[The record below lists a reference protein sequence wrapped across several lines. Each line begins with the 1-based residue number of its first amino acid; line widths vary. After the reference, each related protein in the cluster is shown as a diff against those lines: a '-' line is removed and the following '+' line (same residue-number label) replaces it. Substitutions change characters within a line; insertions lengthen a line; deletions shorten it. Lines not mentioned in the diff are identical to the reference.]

1 MKNKEA
7 NFQILKIAAMLMIV
21 SHHLVAKN
29 AFNIDTQVIGITGNK
44 LALQILGNNAFIGN
58 NLFFL
63 VSAWFLSKKPDE
75 KVDLNYSARSCWKIE
90 KTVLFYG
97 LSMCIGAF
105 IFGGGQSKI
114 LLLQSVFPT
123 LTGMWWYPTTYMIF
137 LLIWPFYHK
146 ALMGFSVDVLKQFTT
161 VMLVIWSVS
170 TIVPFVNWGANNL
183 LAFLM
188 LYSIVILI
196 KRIGI
201 TYETH
206 KSEFKALVLIPY
218 IVAVISIIV
227 LDLVGKKISS
237 AAEYSCYFMRG
248 NYRPVS
254 MMVSIGLFMW
264 GTSWK
269 IRTNKV
275 IDYLAEATFG
285 VYLFHMYPANMTY
298 LFEKLLSLQ
307 KVIEKP
313 YAVLWV
319 VAVTAIIFVVGVAI
333 DSLRKAMFYGCEFL
347 TNWIR
352 AKNNSACS

>member
-29 AFNIDTQVIGITGNK
+29 AFNIDTQVIG
-44 LALQILGNNAFIGN
+44 
-58 NLFFL
+58 
-63 VSAWFLSKKPDE
+63 
-75 KVDLNYSARSCWKIE
+75 
-90 KTVLFYG
+90 
-97 LSMCIGAF
+97 M
-105 IFGGGQSKI
+105 
-114 LLLQSVFPT
+114 
-123 LTGMWWYPTTYMIF
+123 
-137 LLIWPFYHK
+137 
-146 ALMGFSVDVLKQFTT
+146 
-161 VMLVIWSVS
+161 
-170 TIVPFVNWGANNL
+170 
-183 LAFLM
+183 
-188 LYSIVILI
+188 
-196 KRIGI
+196 GI
-201 TYETH
+201 TYENH
-206 KSEFKALVLIPY
+206 KSECKALILIPY

-227 LDLVGKKISS
+227 LDLIGKKITS

-269 IRTNKV
+269 ARTNKV

-298 LFEKLLSLQ
+298 LFEKLFSLQ
-307 KVIEKP
+307 RVIEKP

-333 DSLRKAMFYGCEFL
+333 DSLRKAMFYSCEFL

-352 AKNNSACS
+352 AKNNSVCS

>member
-1 MKNKEA
+1 
-7 NFQILKIAAMLMIV
+7 
-21 SHHLVAKN
+21 
-29 AFNIDTQVIGITGNK
+29 
-44 LALQILGNNAFIGN
+44 
-58 NLFFL
+58 
-63 VSAWFLSKKPDE
+63 
-75 KVDLNYSARSCWKIE
+75 
-90 KTVLFYG
+90 
-97 LSMCIGAF
+97 
-105 IFGGGQSKI
+105 
-114 LLLQSVFPT
+114 
-123 LTGMWWYPTTYMIF
+123 
-137 LLIWPFYHK
+137 
-146 ALMGFSVDVLKQFTT
+146 MGFSVDVLKQFTT

-196 KRIGI
+196 KRMGI

-254 MMVSIGLFMW
+254 MMVSIGFFMW

-269 IRTNKV
+269 VRTNKV

-298 LFEKLLSLQ
+298 LFEKLFLLQ
-307 KVIEKP
+307 RVIEKP

-319 VAVTAIIFVVGVAI
+319 AAVTAIIFVVGVAI
-333 DSLRKAMFYGCEFL
+333 DSLRKAMFSSLEFL
-347 TNWIR
+347 TNLIR

>member
-1 MKNKEA
+1 
-7 NFQILKIAAMLMIV
+7 
-21 SHHLVAKN
+21 
-29 AFNIDTQVIGITGNK
+29 
-44 LALQILGNNAFIGN
+44 
-58 NLFFL
+58 
-63 VSAWFLSKKPDE
+63 
-75 KVDLNYSARSCWKIE
+75 
-90 KTVLFYG
+90 
-97 LSMCIGAF
+97 
-105 IFGGGQSKI
+105 
-114 LLLQSVFPT
+114 
-123 LTGMWWYPTTYMIF
+123 MIF

-146 ALMGFSVDVLKQFTT
+146 ALMGFSVDILKQFTT

-188 LYSIVILI
+188 LYSIVIMI
-196 KRIGI
+196 KRMGI
-201 TYETH
+201 TYENH
-206 KSEFKALVLIPY
+206 KSEFKALILIPY

-227 LDLVGKKISS
+227 LDIVGKKISS

-269 IRTNKV
+269 VRSNKV

-298 LFEKLLSLQ
+298 LFEKLFSLQ
-307 KVIEKP
+307 RVIEKP

-319 VAVTAIIFVVGVAI
+319 IAVTAIIFVVGVAI
-333 DSLRKAMFYGCEFL
+333 DSLRKAMFYSCEFL